1 MQPASGVT
9 KTVESLFLQQQQQ
22 QEVNSSW
29 QYEKGCWEAFHARDN
44 ATARFYKERRS
55 GSAASLVHARFL
67 LGVARF
73 GARCADLICKQSV
86 VAQLP
91 SSCGSAEHM
100 LIPLV
105 VNCFA
110 CFWCYVVCIETAFAP
125 TLVKMQLALR
135 SVC

>member
-1 MQPASGVT
+1 MHVTMPLHASTRSAGQA
-9 KTVESLFLQQQQQ
+9 LQHHWCMPDSCLVLLDLVQDVLTSY
-22 QEVNSSW
+22 VNS
-29 QYEKGCWEAFHARDN
+29 
-44 ATARFYKERRS
+44 
-55 GSAASLVHARFL
+55 L
-67 LGVARF
+67 L
-73 GARCADLICKQSV
+73 LH
-86 VAQLP
+86 
-91 SSCGSAEHM
+91 SCQALAEHM